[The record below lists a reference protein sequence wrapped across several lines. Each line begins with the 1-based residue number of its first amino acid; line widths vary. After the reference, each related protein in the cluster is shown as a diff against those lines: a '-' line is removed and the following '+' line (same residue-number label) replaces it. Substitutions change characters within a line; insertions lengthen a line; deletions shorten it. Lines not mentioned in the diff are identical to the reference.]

1 MRRLPEPLPTR
12 DRPVRA
18 ALAACLSTR
27 SPGVTGLSMTRFE
40 VPPEGGFRC
49 DLVPNRS
56 ASWRHTRLFLGAVAG
71 VGLAIAMG
79 FTALGAWPVAPF
91 AGLEVL
97 AVTAGLYAAARA
109 SYRCEH
115 IRTQGDALLVGRGIG
130 APGRWERF
138 PRAFARVRYA
148 PARGHC
154 RGRLHLGA
162 GGRYVEVGAFLN
174 EAERQELAGQLA
186 RSLREGAA
194 Y

>member
-1 MRRLPEPLPTR
+1 M
-12 DRPVRA
+12 
-18 ALAACLSTR
+18 
-27 SPGVTGLSMTRFE
+27 
-40 VPPEGGFRC
+40 
-49 DLVPNRS
+49 
-56 ASWRHTRLFLGAVAG
+56 
-71 VGLAIAMG
+71 
-79 FTALGAWPVAPF
+79 
-91 AGLEVL
+91 
-97 AVTAGLYAAARA
+97 
-109 SYRCEH
+109 
-115 IRTQGDALLVGRGIG
+115 GRGIG